1 MTRVQ
6 AEALPLREPAAGPAG
21 WQEGQVAQALG
32 EARLRLEDGRL
43 ALQSPSC
50 LLAPA
55 AGDRVLLW
63 QGADALYVLHVLARQ
78 AGGAA
83 HVGVPQAESLCIH
96 QARVE
101 VSAPEGVTLR
111 SLRDVD
117 LVSADGSVSLVGRH
131 VVASAAE
138 TLVHNAH
145 HFVAQLQHCVVQ
157 VRQLLRLHGQQA
169 IVTADEDMKLDAERI
184 SLG

>member
-1 MTRVQ
+1 MTRPQ
-6 AEALPLREPAAGPAG
+6 AEALPLREAAPGLAG
-21 WQEGQVAQALG
+21 WQEGRVAQELG
-32 EARLRLEDGRL
+32 EARLRLDDGRL

-63 QGADALYVLHVLARQ
+63 QGAEALYVLHVLARDP
-78 AGGAA
+78 GGTAR
-83 HVGVPQAESLCIH
+83 VGVPQAESMSIH
-96 QARVE
+96 QTRVE
-101 VSAPEGVTLR
+101 ITAPEGVALR
-111 SLRDVD
+111 SLRDVE
-117 LVSADGSVSLVGRH
+117 LVSADGAVSMVGRH